1 MYSPIIFSCAFFSR
15 TKLFISIKK
24 IVRVILSCSDMHL
37 VSWFCT
43 MSCMIKHLL
52 LFFNS
57 LFATSRIIQ
66 INCDFIKICLYTS
79 LVYII
84 FIIIYAANGLINDS
98 MRVFNYGRRCS
109 CCLVKQWCMILVR
122 GVEQMWSKTEW
133 FNFISSIKMVWLIDW
148 LVDPNPPP
156 AK

>member
-1 MYSPIIFSCAFFSR
+1 VRFFSHKTLR
-15 TKLFISIKK
+15 IYKKK

-57 LFATSRIIQ
+57 LFATSRIIP
-66 INCDFIKICLYTS
+66 INCYFIKICRYPS
-79 LVYII
+79 VVYVYII
-84 FIIIYAANGLINDS
+84 FKIISGAIGIKHDS